1 MTKHHRLIA
10 ALVLALLGGCN
21 ERAPALRYACS
32 GDACDGGLAP
42 SLVVTA
48 IEVTVTPPLDDA
60 GVSGTALVVL
70 RDTSSGN
77 IPIADVRPRFAA
89 LAPGLEATTT
99 STSLERT
106 DARGLIPV
114 KFKAACF
121 PFGLLVQTPD
131 GRSNVAAIAPDGG
144 AERYPC
150 IRDAGV
156 PDVSDASAGDG
167 GS

>member
-1 MTKHHRLIA
+1 MRMPRHLTA
-10 ALVLALLGGCN
+10 ALLLALQVGCN
-21 ERAPALRYACS
+21 ERAPSSNYACTT
-32 GDACDGGLAP
+32 CDGGLAHD
-42 SLVVTA
+42 LVVTA
-48 IEVTVTPPLDDA
+48 IEVSIAPPLDDA

-150 IRDAGV
+150 IRDAGM